1 MFCKLSQLLQRL
13 ILVIILHIVLLII
26 AVIYERIVY
35 TIANIRKSE
44 PNTAYV
50 KIKYIAKNV
59 AATNA
64 GHLSIF
70 SNTIDRIIVAIRSAK
85 NNNNVFIK
93 FLLLV

>member
-1 MFCKLSQLLQRL
+1 M
-13 ILVIILHIVLLII
+13 HIVLVII

-64 GHLSIF
+64 GHFNIF
-70 SNTIDRIIVAIRSAK
+70 NKTMDNIIVEIGSAK
-85 NNNNVFIK
+85 NSNNVFIRHP
-93 FLLLV
+93 FEQ